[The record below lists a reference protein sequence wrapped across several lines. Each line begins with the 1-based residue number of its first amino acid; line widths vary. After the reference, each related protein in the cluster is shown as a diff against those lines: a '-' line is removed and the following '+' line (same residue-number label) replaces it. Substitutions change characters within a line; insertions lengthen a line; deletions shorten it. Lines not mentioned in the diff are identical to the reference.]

1 VSGTTQVN
9 RNQKGK
15 TNLDF
20 TEARDSECYLR
31 IAMGG
36 WSTQGRPCGAW
47 RPGAGSTG
55 RRTGGTRGRPRK
67 LRTAVRPPREPS
79 PRPDISL
86 SLVMPD
92 SEPRT
97 SVLIGA
103 DFQRNPFRFVLKG
116 CIHRCKKRSNNNKNV
131 KNVKKRDRNKKKR
144 L

>member
-1 VSGTTQVN
+1 MSGITQVS

-31 IAMGG
+31 IAMVG
-36 WSTQGRPCGAW
+36 WSTQGRQCGAW

-67 LRTAVRPPREPS
+67 LRTAVRPPRAPS

-86 SLVMPD
+86 SLVMSD
-92 SEPRT
+92 SEPRM

-103 DFQRNPFRFVLKG
+103 DFHRTVQRNPFRFVLNG
-116 CIHRCKKRSNNNKNV
+116 CIHRCKNVQIIIKNV
-131 KNVKKRDRNKKKR
+131 KNVKKT
-144 L
+144 